1 MLEDLGNMY
10 STISEF
16 KEDVDSV
23 AVARKFGKY
32 EFLDKT
38 ISFIYSTLIKF
49 VETDQVK
56 GMPMSKI
63 FVDNSKGIMRD
74 KTHIHHSLVS
84 GKIIGY
90 AHSYCNYRVR
100 ENKPKLSIIAHN
112 LFRFDFFFLLK
123 GLRAGVW
130 KTRDITIGG
139 TNPTNINFTIIGNQV
154 IFIDPVKY
162 FQQGLQTLA
171 SNLMKNVLLDKNVEN
186 LFKRVKTY
194 WGNLV
199 LAQKRTKGGH

>member
-1 MLEDLGNMY
+1 MVEDLGNMY

-32 EFLDKT
+32 EFLDKI
-38 ISFIYSTLIKF
+38 ISFIYSTLIRF

-186 LFKRVKTY
+186 LLKRIKTY

-199 LAQKRTKGGH
+199 LAQKRTKGWY

>member
-1 MLEDLGNMY
+1 MLEDLDNMY

-16 KEDVDSV
+16 KKYVDSV
-23 AVARKFGKY
+23 AVARKFDKY
-32 EFLDKT
+32 EFSDKI

-63 FVDNSKGIMRD
+63 FSDNSKGIMRN

-90 AHSYCNYRVR
+90 AHSYCNYKVR

-123 GLRAGVW
+123 GLRAAVW
-130 KTRDITIGG
+130 KTRDITIRG
-139 TNPTNINFTIIGNQV
+139 TNPTNISFTIIGNQV
-154 IFIDPVKY
+154 IFIDPLKY

-194 WGNLV
+194 
-199 LAQKRTKGGH
+199 

>member
-1 MLEDLGNMY
+1 MVEDLGNMY

-32 EFLDKT
+32 EFLDKI

-63 FVDNSKGIMRD
+63 FVDNSKGIMRN
-74 KTHIHHSLVS
+74 KTHIHHLLVS

-123 GLRAGVW
+123 GLRAAVW

-162 FQQGLQTLA
+162 FQQDLQTLA

-186 LFKRVKTY
+186 LLKRIKTY
-194 WGNLV
+194 
-199 LAQKRTKGGH
+199 

>member
-1 MLEDLGNMY
+1 MLEDLDNMY

-23 AVARKFGKY
+23 DVARKFGKY
-32 EFLDKT
+32 EFSDKI

-63 FVDNSKGIMRD
+63 FVDNSKGIMRN
-74 KTHIHHSLVS
+74 KTHIQHLLVS

-186 LFKRVKTY
+186 LLKRIKTY
-194 WGNLV
+194 
-199 LAQKRTKGGH
+199 

>member
-123 GLRAGVW
+123 GLRAAVW

-186 LFKRVKTY
+186 LLKRIKTY
-194 WGNLV
+194 
-199 LAQKRTKGGH
+199 

>member
-1 MLEDLGNMY
+1 MLEDLDNMH

-23 AVARKFGKY
+23 DVARKFGKY
-32 EFLDKT
+32 EFSDKI

-63 FVDNSKGIMRD
+63 FVDNSKGIMRN

-90 AHSYCNYRVR
+90 VHSYCNYRVR

-186 LFKRVKTY
+186 LLKRIKTY
-194 WGNLV
+194 
-199 LAQKRTKGGH
+199 

>member
-1 MLEDLGNMY
+1 MLEDLDNMY

-16 KEDVDSV
+16 KKYVDSV
-23 AVARKFGKY
+23 AVARKFDKY
-32 EFLDKT
+32 EFSDKI

-90 AHSYCNYRVR
+90 AHSYCNYKVR

-186 LFKRVKTY
+186 LLKRIKTY

-199 LAQKRTKGGH
+199 LAQKRTKGWY

>member
-186 LFKRVKTY
+186 LLKRIKTY
-194 WGNLV
+194 
-199 LAQKRTKGGH
+199 

>member
-186 LFKRVKTY
+186 LLKRIKTY

-199 LAQKRTKGGH
+199 LAQKRTKGWY

>member
-90 AHSYCNYRVR
+90 AHSYCNYKVR

-123 GLRAGVW
+123 GLRAAVW
-130 KTRDITIGG
+130 KTRDITIRG
-139 TNPTNINFTIIGNQV
+139 TNPTNISFTIIGNQV
-154 IFIDPVKY
+154 IFIDPLKY

-194 WGNLV
+194 
-199 LAQKRTKGGH
+199 

>member
-1 MLEDLGNMY
+1 
-10 STISEF
+10 
-16 KEDVDSV
+16 
-23 AVARKFGKY
+23 
-32 EFLDKT
+32 
-38 ISFIYSTLIKF
+38 
-49 VETDQVK
+49 
-56 GMPMSKI
+56 MSKI
-63 FVDNSKGIMRD
+63 FSDNSKGIMRN

-90 AHSYCNYRVR
+90 AHSYCNYKVR

-123 GLRAGVW
+123 GLRAAVW
-130 KTRDITIGG
+130 KTRDITIRG
-139 TNPTNINFTIIGNQV
+139 TNPTNISFTIIGNQV
-154 IFIDPVKY
+154 IFIDPLKY

-194 WGNLV
+194 
-199 LAQKRTKGGH
+199 

>member
-1 MLEDLGNMY
+1 MLEDLDNMY

-23 AVARKFGKY
+23 DVARKFGKY
-32 EFLDKT
+32 KFSDEI

-56 GMPMSKI
+56 GMAMSKI
-63 FVDNSKGIMRD
+63 FVDNSKGIMRN

-186 LFKRVKTY
+186 LLKRIKTY

-199 LAQKRTKGGH
+199 LAQKRTKGWY

>member
-1 MLEDLGNMY
+1 MLEDLDNMY

-23 AVARKFGKY
+23 DVARKFGKY
-32 EFLDKT
+32 EFSDKI

-63 FVDNSKGIMRD
+63 FVDNSKGIMRN

-90 AHSYCNYRVR
+90 VHSYCNYRVR

-186 LFKRVKTY
+186 LLKRIKTY
-194 WGNLV
+194 
-199 LAQKRTKGGH
+199 

>member
-1 MLEDLGNMY
+1 MLEDLDNMY

-23 AVARKFGKY
+23 DVARKFGKY
-32 EFLDKT
+32 EFSDKI

-63 FVDNSKGIMRD
+63 FVDNSKGIMRN
-74 KTHIHHSLVS
+74 KTHIHHLLVS

-123 GLRAGVW
+123 GLRAAVW
-130 KTRDITIGG
+130 KTRDITIRG
-139 TNPTNINFTIIGNQV
+139 TNPTNISFTIIGNQV
-154 IFIDPVKY
+154 IFIDPLKY

-194 WGNLV
+194 
-199 LAQKRTKGGH
+199 

>member
-1 MLEDLGNMY
+1 MLEDLDNMY

-16 KEDVDSV
+16 KKYVDSV
-23 AVARKFGKY
+23 AVARKFDKY
-32 EFLDKT
+32 EFSDKI

-63 FVDNSKGIMRD
+63 FSDNSKGIMRN

-90 AHSYCNYRVR
+90 AHSYCNYKVR

-123 GLRAGVW
+123 GLRAAVW
-130 KTRDITIGG
+130 KTRDITIRG
-139 TNPTNINFTIIGNQV
+139 TNPTNISFTIIGNQV
-154 IFIDPVKY
+154 IFIDPLKY

-186 LFKRVKTY
+186 LLKRIKTY
-194 WGNLV
+194 
-199 LAQKRTKGGH
+199 

>member
-1 MLEDLGNMY
+1 MLEDLDNMY

-23 AVARKFGKY
+23 DVARKFGKY
-32 EFLDKT
+32 EFSDKI

-63 FVDNSKGIMRD
+63 FVDNSKGIMRN
-74 KTHIHHSLVS
+74 KTHIHHLLVS

-123 GLRAGVW
+123 GLRAAVW

-162 FQQGLQTLA
+162 FQQDLQTLA

-186 LFKRVKTY
+186 LLKRIKTY
-194 WGNLV
+194 
-199 LAQKRTKGGH
+199 

>member
-1 MLEDLGNMY
+1 MLEDLDNMY

-23 AVARKFGKY
+23 DVARKFGKY
-32 EFLDKT
+32 EFSDKI

-63 FVDNSKGIMRD
+63 FVDNSKGIMRN
-74 KTHIHHSLVS
+74 KTHIHHLLVS

-123 GLRAGVW
+123 GLRAAVW

-186 LFKRVKTY
+186 LLKRIKTY
-194 WGNLV
+194 
-199 LAQKRTKGGH
+199 

>member
-1 MLEDLGNMY
+1 MLEDLDNMY

-23 AVARKFGKY
+23 DVARKFGKY
-32 EFLDKT
+32 EFSDKI

-63 FVDNSKGIMRD
+63 FVDNSKGIMRN
-74 KTHIHHSLVS
+74 KTHIHHSLGS

-123 GLRAGVW
+123 VLRAGVW

-162 FQQGLQTLA
+162 FQQDLQTFA

-186 LFKRVKTY
+186 LLKRIKTY
-194 WGNLV
+194 
-199 LAQKRTKGGH
+199 

>member
-186 LFKRVKTY
+186 LLKRIKTY

-199 LAQKRTKGGH
+199 LAQKRTKGGY

>member
-1 MLEDLGNMY
+1 MLEDLDNMY

-16 KEDVDSV
+16 KKYVDSV
-23 AVARKFGKY
+23 AVARKFDKY
-32 EFLDKT
+32 EFSDKI

-63 FVDNSKGIMRD
+63 FSDNSKGIMRN

-90 AHSYCNYRVR
+90 AHSYCNYKVR

-186 LFKRVKTY
+186 LLKRIKTY

-199 LAQKRTKGGH
+199 LAQKRTKGWY

>member
-1 MLEDLGNMY
+1 MVEDLGNMY

-32 EFLDKT
+32 EFLDKI

-162 FQQGLQTLA
+162 FQHGLQTLA

-186 LFKRVKTY
+186 LLKRIKTY

-199 LAQKRTKGGH
+199 LAQKRTKGWY

>member
-1 MLEDLGNMY
+1 MVEDLGNMY

-32 EFLDKT
+32 EFLDKI

-63 FVDNSKGIMRD
+63 FVDNSKGIMRN
-74 KTHIHHSLVS
+74 KTHIHHLLVS

-186 LFKRVKTY
+186 LLKRIKTY

-199 LAQKRTKGGH
+199 LAQKRTKGWY

>member
-32 EFLDKT
+32 EFLDKI
-38 ISFIYSTLIKF
+38 ISFIYSTLIRF

-123 GLRAGVW
+123 GLRAGV
-130 KTRDITIGG
+130 
-139 TNPTNINFTIIGNQV
+139 
-154 IFIDPVKY
+154 
-162 FQQGLQTLA
+162 
-171 SNLMKNVLLDKNVEN
+171 
-186 LFKRVKTY
+186 
-194 WGNLV
+194 
-199 LAQKRTKGGH
+199 

>member
-1 MLEDLGNMY
+1 MLEDLDNMY

-23 AVARKFGKY
+23 DVARKFGKY
-32 EFLDKT
+32 EFSDKI

-123 GLRAGVW
+123 GLRAAVW

-162 FQQGLQTLA
+162 FQQDLQTLA

-186 LFKRVKTY
+186 LLKRIKTY
-194 WGNLV
+194 
-199 LAQKRTKGGH
+199 

>member
-1 MLEDLGNMY
+1 MVEDLGNMY

-32 EFLDKT
+32 EFLDKI

-186 LFKRVKTY
+186 LLKRIKTY
-194 WGNLV
+194 WGKLV
-199 LAQKRTKGGH
+199 LAQKRTKGGY

>member
-139 TNPTNINFTIIGNQV
+139 TNPTNINFTLIGNQV

-186 LFKRVKTY
+186 LLKRIKTY

-199 LAQKRTKGGH
+199 LAQKRTKGGY

>member
-1 MLEDLGNMY
+1 MLEDLDNMY

-16 KEDVDSV
+16 KKYVDSV
-23 AVARKFGKY
+23 AVARKFDKY
-32 EFLDKT
+32 EFSDKI

-63 FVDNSKGIMRD
+63 FVDNSKGIMRN
-74 KTHIHHSLVS
+74 KTHIHHLLVS

-123 GLRAGVW
+123 GLRAAVW

-186 LFKRVKTY
+186 LLKRIKTY
-194 WGNLV
+194 
-199 LAQKRTKGGH
+199 

>member
-1 MLEDLGNMY
+1 MLEDLDNMY

-16 KEDVDSV
+16 KKYVDSV
-23 AVARKFGKY
+23 AVARKFDKY
-32 EFLDKT
+32 EFSDKI

-63 FVDNSKGIMRD
+63 FVDNSKGIMRN
-74 KTHIHHSLVS
+74 KTHIHHLLVS

-123 GLRAGVW
+123 GLRAAVW
-130 KTRDITIGG
+130 KTRDITIRG
-139 TNPTNINFTIIGNQV
+139 TNPTNISFTIIGNQV
-154 IFIDPVKY
+154 IFIDPLKY

-194 WGNLV
+194 
-199 LAQKRTKGGH
+199 

>member
-1 MLEDLGNMY
+1 MLEDLDNMY

-16 KEDVDSV
+16 KKYVDSV
-23 AVARKFGKY
+23 AVARKFDKY
-32 EFLDKT
+32 EFSDKI

-63 FVDNSKGIMRD
+63 FSDNSKGIMRN

-84 GKIIGY
+84 RKIIGY
-90 AHSYCNYRVR
+90 AHSYCNYKVR

-123 GLRAGVW
+123 GLRAAVW
-130 KTRDITIGG
+130 KTRDITIRG
-139 TNPTNINFTIIGNQV
+139 TNPTNISFTIIGNQV
-154 IFIDPVKY
+154 IFIDPLKY

-194 WGNLV
+194 
-199 LAQKRTKGGH
+199 

>member
-1 MLEDLGNMY
+1 MVEDLGNMY

-32 EFLDKT
+32 EFLDKI

-162 FQQGLQTLA
+162 FQQDLQTLA

-186 LFKRVKTY
+186 LLKRIKTY

-199 LAQKRTKGGH
+199 LAQKRTKGWY

>member
-1 MLEDLGNMY
+1 MVEDLGNMY

-32 EFLDKT
+32 EFLDKI
-38 ISFIYSTLIKF
+38 ISFIYSTLIRF

-186 LFKRVKTY
+186 LLKRIKTY
-194 WGNLV
+194 
-199 LAQKRTKGGH
+199 

>member
-1 MLEDLGNMY
+1 MLEDLDNMY

-23 AVARKFGKY
+23 DVARKFGKY
-32 EFLDKT
+32 EFSDEI

-56 GMPMSKI
+56 GMAMSKI
-63 FVDNSKGIMRD
+63 FVDNSKGIMRN

-171 SNLMKNVLLDKNVEN
+171 SNLMKNVLLDRNVEN
-186 LFKRVKTY
+186 LLKRIKTY
-194 WGNLV
+194 
-199 LAQKRTKGGH
+199 

>member
-1 MLEDLGNMY
+1 MVEDLGNMY

-32 EFLDKT
+32 EFLDKI

-123 GLRAGVW
+123 GLRAAVW

-162 FQQGLQTLA
+162 FQQDLQTLA

-186 LFKRVKTY
+186 LLKRIKTY
-194 WGNLV
+194 
-199 LAQKRTKGGH
+199 

>member
-1 MLEDLGNMY
+1 MLEDLDNMY

-16 KEDVDSV
+16 KEDVDS
-23 AVARKFGKY
+23 ADVARKFGKY
-32 EFLDKT
+32 EFSDKI

-63 FVDNSKGIMRD
+63 FVDNSKGIMRN
-74 KTHIHHSLVS
+74 KTHIHHSLVP

-123 GLRAGVW
+123 VLRAGLW

-162 FQQGLQTLA
+162 FQQDLQTFA

-186 LFKRVKTY
+186 LLKRIKTY
-194 WGNLV
+194 
-199 LAQKRTKGGH
+199 

>member
-1 MLEDLGNMY
+1 MLEDLDNMY

-23 AVARKFGKY
+23 DVARKFGKY
-32 EFLDKT
+32 EFSDKI

-123 GLRAGVW
+123 GLRAAVW

-186 LFKRVKTY
+186 LLKRIKTY
-194 WGNLV
+194 
-199 LAQKRTKGGH
+199 

>member
-63 FVDNSKGIMRD
+63 FSDNSKGIMRN

-90 AHSYCNYRVR
+90 AHSYCNYKVR

-123 GLRAGVW
+123 GLRAAVW
-130 KTRDITIGG
+130 KTRDITIRG
-139 TNPTNINFTIIGNQV
+139 TNPTNISFTIIGNQV
-154 IFIDPVKY
+154 IFIDPLKY

-186 LFKRVKTY
+186 LLKRIKTY
-194 WGNLV
+194 
-199 LAQKRTKGGH
+199 

>member
-1 MLEDLGNMY
+1 MVEDLGNMY

-32 EFLDKT
+32 EFLDKI

-123 GLRAGVW
+123 GLRAAVW

-186 LFKRVKTY
+186 LLKRIKTY
-194 WGNLV
+194 
-199 LAQKRTKGGH
+199 